1 MSILRITNVTSELLW
16 LRDLYAELE
25 PGEVNVISRTPAE
38 MADMTGI
45 QQYLA
50 EGKITVDIDLE
61 PFELSAENEL
71 TPVYPLGLNWR
82 PSVPNFGDLPV
93 DPAENYLGD
102 ARLTLDSFDIWAWN
116 GANWVNT
123 GGGGGPVG
131 PAGGDLTGFYPNPEL
146 INQPA
151 VLPGTYGSTHEVPV
165 VTIDAKGRVTGISEV
180 PAGLDLPVTAFENL
194 AAGDVVSILDVAS
207 DVNARKVSALYS
219 APLFGPVGIV
229 LSNAGIGNST
239 LVRSG
244 GEVSIPAANFDG
256 GLPLGTDVGKRVFLS
271 TVAGR
276 VSLSAPASAG
286 DMILQVGI
294 LTAGGATP
302 KVWVRVGEP
311 VVL

>member
-1 MSILRITNVTSELLW
+1 MSILRITNVTSERLW

-38 MADMTGI
+38 MADMTGV
-45 QQYLA
+45 QQYLS

-61 PFELSAENEL
+61 QYELSTDNEL
-71 TPVYPLGLNWR
+71 TPIYPLGLNWR
-82 PSVPNFGDLPV
+82 PSVPNVASLPML
-93 DPAENYLGD
+93 PTENYIGD

-146 INQPA
+146 IPQPA
-151 VLPGTYGSTHEVPV
+151 IVPGTYGSSYEIPV
-165 VTIDAKGRVTGISEV
+165 VTIDSKGRVTAISES

-194 AAGDVVSILDVAS
+194 SAGDVVSILDVAS
-207 DVNARKVSALYS
+207 SVNARKVSAIYT
-219 APLFGPVGIV
+219 APLFGPVGVV
-229 LSNAGIGNST
+229 LTNANVGNST

-244 GEVSIPAANFDG
+244 GEVSVPAVNFDG
-256 GLPLGTDVGKRVFLS
+256 AVPTAADVGKRVFLS
-271 TVAGR
+271 ANAGHL
-276 VSLSAPASAG
+276 SLSAPAIAG
-286 DMILQVGI
+286 EMVLQVGV
-294 LTAGGATP
+294 LTAGGANP

-311 VVL
+311 IVL